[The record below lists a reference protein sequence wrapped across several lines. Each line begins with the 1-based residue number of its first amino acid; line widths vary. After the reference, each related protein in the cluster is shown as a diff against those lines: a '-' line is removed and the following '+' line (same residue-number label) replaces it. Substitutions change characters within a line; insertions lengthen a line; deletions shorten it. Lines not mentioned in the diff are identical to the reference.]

1 MGFGKLFSKLKM
13 VKWEMARGPKG
24 GHAKMRNWGSVHTD
38 ENYCTTIIVVFDSY
52 LGFTTRSLPWA
63 GVILVDFTGADT

>member
-1 MGFGKLFSKLKM
+1 
-13 VKWEMARGPKG
+13 MAPKVAMQKCVTG
-24 GHAKMRNWGSVHTD
+24 GSVHTD